1 MYNRILVPVD
11 FSKESIKAVENSV
24 KFLRDGGKIT
34 VFHVFPSELP
44 SYLAF
49 FQDMTFFGD
58 ASKIEAS
65 LIEIREKAEEKL
77 SEIVSRFSEKGIDI
91 DAELVDGKP
100 YVEIIKKSADF
111 DLVVL
116 GLREKDYGISV
127 SPMKVIRKAKSDVL
141 VIKGERDV
149 NINKVL
155 FPIDIHEINPLVV
168 EKIKQFEKDDSIE
181 LYVLSVVEMM
191 PFEDIKYLGGRDIL
205 NLEAVKE
212 RTLQVLEERIG
223 IERINYA
230 VSIGVDVADEIDSF
244 AKSKEI
250 GLVVMAH
257 KKMSGFE
264 RTILGSTSEKFVQI
278 TRIPTLIVK

>member
-24 KFLRDGGKIT
+24 KFLKDGGKIT

-127 SPMKVIRKAKSDVL
+127 SPMKVIRKANSDVL

-168 EKIKQFEKDDSIE
+168 EKIKQFEKEDSIGI
-181 LYVLSVVEMM
+181 YVLSVVEMM
-191 PFEDIKYLGGRDIL
+191 PFEDIEYLGGRDIL